1 MPKRRR
7 FATREE
13 LAELLARR
21 DPDVDWSRVLDV
33 LWAENVNLDNLVRIV
48 VDEEV

>member
-1 MPKRRR
+1 MKRRR
-7 FATREE
+7 FATRQE

-21 DPDVDWSRVLDV
+21 EPGVGWPAALDA
-33 LWAENVNLDNLVRIV
+33 LQAEGVNVETLVKIV

>member
-7 FATREE
+7 FATRDE
-13 LAELLARR
+13 LTELLARR
-21 DPDVDWSRVLDV
+21 DPGVDWPHALDV
-33 LWAENVNLDNLVRIV
+33 LHAEGVNLENLVRIV

>member
-7 FATREE
+7 FATRDE
-13 LAELLARR
+13 LTELLARR
-21 DPDVDWSRVLDV
+21 EPAVDWASALAA
-33 LWAENVNLDNLVRIV
+33 LEAEGVALDNLVKVV

>member
-13 LAELLARR
+13 LIELLARR
-21 DPDVDWSRVLDV
+21 EPGVYWHLA
-33 LWAENVNLDNLVRIV
+33 LAALQAEGVNVETLVKIV